1 MDLML
6 ETARS
11 MGLNAYL
18 RKMIK
23 FYQGDIKDIK
33 ARLSG
38 VDNNSE
44 EGQKLLREKNG
55 FERHLRFVCD
65 AGEITMSWKDIL
77 KNVNFGAKDP
87 LLDAASVFMLEM
99 QKNAPARIIEM
110 AIVYPA
116 SVFKGEVSYDEF
128 EGFFR
133 KTIKC

>member
-1 MDLML
+1 MSWEDILKNDLAELKTSLERFIEPIQGKEYVDLML

-33 ARLSG
+33 TRLSS

-55 FERHLRFVCD
+55 FERHL
-65 AGEITMSWKDIL
+65 
-77 KNVNFGAKDP
+77 
-87 LLDAASVFMLEM
+87 
-99 QKNAPARIIEM
+99 
-110 AIVYPA
+110 
-116 SVFKGEVSYDEF
+116 YDLYAMKE
-128 EGFFR
+128 R
-133 KTIKC
+133 L